1 MTHITEEQLNW
12 YLATGEHADKA
23 GAYALQGQGGA
34 LVDKVVG
41 SLTTVIGL
49 PLDALAEALS
59 ACGCGWKIGQ

>member
-1 MTHITEEQLNW
+1 MTHITEEQMNW
-12 YLATGEHADKA
+12 YLATGEHVDKA

-34 LVDKVVG
+34 LVEKVVG